1 MMRVLLFLWFVPIVL
16 LGAWYGLSANDWNM
30 GTRMFSREMHD
41 LVFGLYGKLLG
52 MEPEALPP
60 LVAKAVA
67 VDSLIVLAIAAFR
80 WRKKWWPSV
89 SAYFRPALPAAG
101 QGSPAE

>member
-1 MMRVLLFLWFVPIVL
+1 MRVLLVLWFVPIAL
-16 LGAWYGLSANDWNM
+16 LLAWYTLAANDWNM

-41 LVFGLYGKLLG
+41 LVFGLYGKILG
-52 MEPEALPP
+52 MDPKDLPAFA
-60 LVAKAVA
+60 AKAIV

-80 WRKKWWPSV
+80 WRKSWWPKV
-89 SAYFRPALPAAG
+89 SQYFRSELPVGG